1 MPPRLP
7 AHNRGMAGGVEREIK
22 LSADGGYVLPDL
34 NDLTAGVV
42 EDSGPEPQESTYWD
56 SDQLDLVRQGCGL
69 RHRRRLDRPGDP
81 GIWTLKTPG
90 LMDGD
95 RMVRGEQ
102 ELRAEGSSPPAELL
116 SLIPEAVDPSA
127 LHPVAVLRA
136 SRRVLTL
143 GPLTS
148 GEAGA
153 GTVEVM
159 DDTVE
164 VRAPGDGAVV
174 DRFRELEVEMQDGAD
189 DLADR
194 VAARLREAGAGP
206 PESTSKYRRALRALG
221 HQV

>member
-1 MPPRLP
+1 MS
-7 AHNRGMAGGVEREIK
+7 GGVEREIK

-34 NDLTAGVV
+34 KDLTAGVV
-42 EDSGPEPQESTYWD
+42 EDPGPEPQESTYWD

-69 RHRRRLDRPGDP
+69 RHRRRLDRPDEP

-90 LMDGD
+90 RMDAD
-95 RMVRGEQ
+95 RMVRGEH
-102 ELRAEGSSPPAELL
+102 ELRAEGTSPPAELL
-116 SLIPEAVDPSA
+116 SLIPEAVDPA
-127 LHPVAVLRA
+127 VLHPVAVLSA
-136 SRRVLTL
+136 TRRVLTL
-143 GPLTS
+143 GRSPS
-148 GEAGA
+148 GETGD

-164 VRAPGDGAVV
+164 VRAPGGGPVV

-221 HQV
+221 LQG